1 MSNVNIKENNNIVA
15 KNKKL
20 WLKYK
25 EKNPAIAQFLVFFA
39 TILLFSFIFTLLIL
53 CLLNYFRC

>member
-15 KNKKL
+15 KTRNL

-25 EKNPAIAQFLVFFA
+25 EKNPVIAQFLVFF
-39 TILLFSFIFTLLIL
+39 
-53 CLLNYFRC
+53 Y

>member
-15 KNKKL
+15 KTKNL

-25 EKNPAIAQFLVFFA
+25 EKNYITISFVGQTFIAYKFCAIVFSVFL
-39 TILLFSFIFTLLIL
+39 LKRS
-53 CLLNYFRC
+53 YFV